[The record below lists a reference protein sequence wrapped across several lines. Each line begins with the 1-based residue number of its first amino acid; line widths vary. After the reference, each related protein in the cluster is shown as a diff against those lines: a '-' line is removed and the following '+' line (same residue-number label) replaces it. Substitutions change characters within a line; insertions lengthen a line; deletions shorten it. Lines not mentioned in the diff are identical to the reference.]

1 MMLIA
6 AALRRA
12 AMRGRGKP
20 VRGFAGRPAHGLI
33 TAQAAAAAMMAAFAM
48 LVLASCA
55 GLIGPRQVE
64 LPLEKLQNN
73 LARRMPIHHRVLGI
87 FDVQLDN
94 PQVRTTGENDRIALV
109 ADLTVSPMLV
119 RQSWRGQ
126 LALSGR
132 LVVDNA
138 RNAVFLSDA
147 QVDRFAIDGV
157 AEAQQRQIAGAANV
171 LADKLIRDVP
181 LYSFRPEDLRYAGVQ
196 FVPTAIRTTPGA
208 LVVVLEPAA
217 DLARKP

>member
-1 MMLIA
+1 MMLIP

-12 AMRGRGKP
+12 AMPRRDAP
-20 VRGFAGRPAHGLI
+20 VRGSATRFARGFV
-33 TAQAAAAAMMAAFAM
+33 TARAAGSAMVAAVFT

-64 LPLEKLQNN
+64 LPLERLQKN
-73 LARRMPIHHRVLGI
+73 LAQRMPIHQRVLGI
-87 FDVQLDN
+87 FDVQLSN
-94 PQVRTTGENDRIALV
+94 PQVRTTGENDRVALV

-147 QVDRFAIDGV
+147 QVDRFVIDGV
-157 AEAQQRQIAGAANV
+157 AETQQRQIAGAANV

-181 LYSFRPEDLRYAGVQ
+181 LYSFRPEDVRYAGVQ
-196 FVPTAIRTTPGA
+196 FVPTAIRTTPTA
-208 LVVVLEPAA
+208 LVVMLEPA
-217 DLARKP
+217 K